1 LSLIHLHHMEP
12 VDCFLYEILSKSLDF
27 SDQNVQFLCRSEDA
41 ILAFLFSSD
50 RTELE
55 FPPLNSYFRRI
66 IHRLG
71 RRYNLAHR
79 VETTN
84 LFNVDSTRRKIYL
97 TKPVSLDQDTFFS
110 ALPLL
115 KCVDWIPERVQSIQL
130 CVLSTLLQSNDNDNL
145 LLTNTSSTNSSSTNL
160 SSTSSLSTPLPSS
173 TTTTKP
179 KFKILKRIIESVP
192 ETLNGNASSPSNN
205 QIISIEER
213 EAKYQEAR
221 DRIFQGFVESEATNE
236 IPPIAPSTV
245 VPTQLNPEAQ
255 PFFIPQ
261 HQLQETE
268 EIEKVVDVVVVV
280 VEEEQEFPHI
290 TINHIYTIKPINPDC
305 LLSKEDFMQILSLEK
320 SNSKSPAIIK
330 TRQLPSNFAFILHNS
345 NGTTLKSSDKWT
357 IEKWSPKIIFD

>member
-1 LSLIHLHHMEP
+1 MSLIHLHHMEP

-97 TKPVSLDQDTFFS
+97 TKPVSLDQETFFS

-145 LLTNTSSTNSSSTNL
+145 LLTNTSSTNLSSTN
-160 SSTSSLSTPLPSS
+160 SSTTSSLST
-173 TTTTKP
+173 TITKP

-280 VEEEQEFPHI
+280 EEEQEFPHI

-305 LLSKEDFMQILSLEK
+305 LLSKEDFMQILSLET

-330 TRQLPSNFAFILHNS
+330 TRQLPSNFAFILQNS